1 MLGPRIYYISLQHK
15 NPKNY
20 HDCHFFLHFVPWE
33 RANIVERL
41 VVDKKAEEMEHFE
54 LADMRQ
60 IIASICKRRST
71 TEIESKKGSGTGDKC
86 DPLASWQR
94 LIIKR

>member
-1 MLGPRIYYISLQHK
+1 MKAIYFLVLSTLDVLLPVPR
-15 NPKNY
+15 
-20 HDCHFFLHFVPWE
+20 E
-33 RANIVERL
+33 RRARL
-41 VVDKKAEEMEHFE
+41 VDKKVEEMEHFA

-60 IIASICKRRST
+60 IIASICKGRST

>member
-1 MLGPRIYYISLQHK
+1 
-15 NPKNY
+15 
-20 HDCHFFLHFVPWE
+20 
-33 RANIVERL
+33 
-41 VVDKKAEEMEHFE
+41 MEHFE